1 MMTIIYMKVI
11 LECINDGIPECIGD
25 DSILVESEPSNEEE
39 GKQGDL
45 KSSKNDEEDSPE
57 QDSPRFYSM
66 AWASPVFDIFRD
78 LCRPYFDVLS
88 VPQHIDHDKRWAE
101 VHEAF
106 NAMFPSKN
114 ILIEDLKEIQFPKAF
129 KYFSF

>member
-1 MMTIIYMKVI
+1 MMTMYMKVI
-11 LECINDGIPECIGD
+11 LECIDDGIPPECTIGD
-25 DSILVESEPSNEEE
+25 RILEESEPSNEEE

-45 KSSKNDEEDSPE
+45 KSSKNDEEDSPV
-57 QDSPRFYSM
+57 QDSPRFMSM

-78 LCRPYFDVLS
+78 LCYPYFDVLS
-88 VPQHIDHDKRWAE
+88 VTQHIDHDKRWAE